1 MSYIL
6 TPKGRKPMIN
16 ESTELDETVDL
27 ELDMDHFVEYV
38 MENFPELTEKYIQEN
53 YEQVDEI
60 STGLAVRAAVKRQ
73 TNAWDDAM
81 HRGTSTIKPHLAKKI
96 TKSKRLI
103 KARFGQKGLHVVSR
117 IANKKLGVDDDHQ
130 SKFSRKSPSKK

>member
-6 TPKGRKPMIN
+6 TPNGRKPMIS
-16 ESTELDETVDL
+16 ESVELDETVDL

-73 TNAWDDAM
+73 TNAWNDAN
-81 HRGTSTIKPHLAKKI
+81 HRGTDRLKPDLAKKV

-103 KARFGQKGLHVVSR
+103 KARFGQKGLNVVSK

-130 SKFSRKSPSKK
+130 SKISRKAPSK

>member
-6 TPKGRKPMIN
+6 TPNGRKPMIS
-16 ESTELDETVDL
+16 ESVELDETVDL

-73 TNAWDDAM
+73 TNAWNDAN
-81 HRGTSTIKPHLAKKI
+81 HRGTDRLKPDLAKKV

-103 KARFGQKGLHVVSR
+103 KARFGQKGLNVVSK
-117 IANKKLGVDDDHQ
+117 IANKKIGVDDDHQ
-130 SKFSRKSPSKK
+130 SKISRKAPSK

>member
-1 MSYIL
+1 
-6 TPKGRKPMIN
+6 MIS
-16 ESTELDETVDL
+16 ESVELDETVDL

-73 TNAWDDAM
+73 TNAWNDAN
-81 HRGTSTIKPHLAKKI
+81 HRGTDRLKPDLAKKI

-103 KARFGQKGLHVVSR
+103 KARFGQKGLNVVSK
-117 IANKKLGVDDDHQ
+117 IANKKIGVDDDHQ
-130 SKFSRKSPSKK
+130 SKISRKAPSK

>member
-1 MSYIL
+1 
-6 TPKGRKPMIN
+6 
-16 ESTELDETVDL
+16 
-27 ELDMDHFVEYV
+27 

-73 TNAWDDAM
+73 TNAWNDAN
-81 HRGTSTIKPHLAKKI
+81 HRGTDRLKPDLAKKV

-103 KARFGQKGLHVVSR
+103 KARFGQKGLNVVSK
-117 IANKKLGVDDDHQ
+117 IANKKIGVDDDHQ
-130 SKFSRKSPSKK
+130 SKISRKAPSK